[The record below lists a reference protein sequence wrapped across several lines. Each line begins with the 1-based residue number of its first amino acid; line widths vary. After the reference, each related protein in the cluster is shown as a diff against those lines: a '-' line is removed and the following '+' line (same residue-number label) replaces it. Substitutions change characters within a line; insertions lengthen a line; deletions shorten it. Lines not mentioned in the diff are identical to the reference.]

1 MDFGCAEFGLF
12 NILKSIPGLNN
23 ILLVDIDFNLLDLN
37 QSKVLPT
44 NYDHVS
50 MSNRKEPLTVD
61 IYNGSIA
68 DLDDRM
74 LGVDAII
81 CIEL

>member
-1 MDFGCAEFGLF
+1 M
-12 NILKSIPGLNN
+12 
-23 ILLVDIDFNLLDLN
+23 LVDVDQNTLDLN
-37 QSKVLPT
+37 QSKILPI
-44 NYDHVS
+44 NYDYLS
-50 MSNRKEPLTVD
+50 MNDRKEPLTVK

-74 LGVDAII
+74 LGLDAVV

>member
-1 MDFGCAEFGLF
+1 M
-12 NILKSIPGLNN
+12 
-23 ILLVDIDFNLLDLN
+23 LVDVDFNTLDLN
-37 QSKVLPT
+37 QAKVLPI
-44 NYDHVS
+44 NHDYLSD
-50 MSNRKEPLTVD
+50 RKEPLIVD

-74 LGVDAII
+74 LGLDAVI

>member
-1 MDFGCAEFGLF
+1 V
-12 NILKSIPGLNN
+12 
-23 ILLVDIDFNLLDLN
+23 LVDIDLNTLDMN
-37 QSKVLPT
+37 QTKVLPT
-44 NYDHVS
+44 TYDYVS
-50 MSNRKEPLTVD
+50 MSERKEPMIVD

-74 LGVDAII
+74 LGADAVI

>member
-1 MDFGCAEFGLF
+1 M
-12 NILKSIPGLNN
+12 KPVPGLQN
-23 ILLVDIDFNLLDLN
+23 IVLVDVDFNTLDLN
-37 QSKVLPT
+37 QAKVLPI
-44 NYDHVS
+44 NYDYLS
-50 MSNRKEPLTVD
+50 DRKEPLIVD

-74 LGVDAII
+74 LGLDAVI

>member
-1 MDFGCAEFGLF
+1 M
-12 NILKSIPGLNN
+12 
-23 ILLVDIDFNLLDLN
+23 LVDIDFNTLDVN
-37 QSKVLPT
+37 QTKVLPT
-44 NYDHVS
+44 NYDYLSVS
-50 MSNRKEPLTVD
+50 ERKEPLVVD

-74 LGVDAII
+74 LGIDAVI

>member
-1 MDFGCAEFGLF
+1 M
-12 NILKSIPGLNN
+12 
-23 ILLVDIDFNLLDLN
+23 LVDIDFETLDLN
-37 QSKVLPT
+37 KFKIEAT
-44 NYDHVS
+44 NYDYLS
-50 MSNRKEPLTVD
+50 MSERREPLTVD

-74 LGVDAII
+74 LGTDAVI